1 MQLDY
6 LKEQVAYLKLWQGI
20 VVITDIS
27 LAGWA
32 MSAADEA
39 GRTRIVLAILGIM
52 LLGFGALALHRRIAK
67 HIDLIG
73 KL

>member
-1 MQLDY
+1 
-6 LKEQVAYLKLWQGI
+6 
-20 VVITDIS
+20 
-27 LAGWA
+27 

-39 GRTRIVLAILGIM
+39 GRARIVLAILGIM

>member
-27 LAGWA
+27 LTGWA
-32 MSAADEA
+32 MSAADDA
-39 GRTRIVLAILGIM
+39 GARASFSLFWA
-52 LLGFGALALHRRIAK
+52 
-67 HIDLIG
+67 
-73 KL
+73 